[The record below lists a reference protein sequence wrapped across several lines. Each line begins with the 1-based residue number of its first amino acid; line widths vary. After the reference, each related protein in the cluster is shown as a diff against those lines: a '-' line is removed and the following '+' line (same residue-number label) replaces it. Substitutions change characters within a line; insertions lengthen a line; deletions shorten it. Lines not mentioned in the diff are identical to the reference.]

1 MTCSACEERR
11 EWIRKHTQ
19 RAKLRMQKL
28 LQQLGASNVGNN
40 KQPKSSS
47 ITALINSHT
56 ALINS
61 HAEQNKVSAQI
72 VDQNNDLI
80 AELIQD
86 DEEIESS
93 SSGYLDG

>member
-1 MTCSACEERR
+1 MSGLENKPSAQSCECKNCCSSLVHQMLET
-11 EWIRKHTQ
+11 INNQ
-19 RAKLRMQKL
+19 N
-28 LQQLGASNVGNN
+28 QQ
-40 KQPKSSS
+40 
-47 ITALINSHT
+47 IT

-61 HAEQNKVSAQI
+61 HAEQNKVLAQI

>member
-1 MTCSACEERR
+1 MSGLENTPSAQSCECKNCCSSLVHQMLET
-11 EWIRKHTQ
+11 INNQ
-19 RAKLRMQKL
+19 N
-28 LQQLGASNVGNN
+28 QQ
-40 KQPKSSS
+40 
-47 ITALINSHT
+47 IT

-61 HAEQNKVSAQI
+61 HAEQNKVLAQI

>member
-1 MTCSACEERR
+1 MSGLENTPSAQSCECKNCCSSLVHQMLET
-11 EWIRKHTQ
+11 INNQ
-19 RAKLRMQKL
+19 N
-28 LQQLGASNVGNN
+28 QQ
-40 KQPKSSS
+40 
-47 ITALINSHT
+47 IT

-61 HAEQNKVSAQI
+61 HAEQNKVLAQI

-86 DEEIESS
+86 DEEIEFS

>member
-1 MTCSACEERR
+1 MLETINNQS
-11 EWIRKHTQ
+11 
-19 RAKLRMQKL
+19 
-28 LQQLGASNVGNN
+28 QQ
-40 KQPKSSS
+40 

-61 HAEQNKVSAQI
+61 HAEQNKVLVQI

-86 DEEIESS
+86 DEDNESS

>member
-1 MTCSACEERR
+1 MSGLENTPSAQSCECKNCCSSLVHQMLET
-11 EWIRKHTQ
+11 INNQ
-19 RAKLRMQKL
+19 N
-28 LQQLGASNVGNN
+28 QQ
-40 KQPKSSS
+40 
-47 ITALINSHT
+47 IT

-61 HAEQNKVSAQI
+61 HAEQNKVLAQI

-86 DEEIESS
+86 DEEIGSS

>member
-1 MTCSACEERR
+1 MSGLENTPSAQSCECKNCCSSLVHQMLET
-11 EWIRKHTQ
+11 INNQ
-19 RAKLRMQKL
+19 N
-28 LQQLGASNVGNN
+28 QQ
-40 KQPKSSS
+40 
-47 ITALINSHT
+47 IT

-61 HAEQNKVSAQI
+61 HAEQNKVLAQI

-80 AELIQD
+80 AELIQN

>member
-1 MTCSACEERR
+1 MLET
-11 EWIRKHTQ
+11 INNQ
-19 RAKLRMQKL
+19 N
-28 LQQLGASNVGNN
+28 QQ
-40 KQPKSSS
+40 

-61 HAEQNKVSAQI
+61 HAEQNKVLAKI

>member
-1 MTCSACEERR
+1 MLET
-11 EWIRKHTQ
+11 INNQ
-19 RAKLRMQKL
+19 N
-28 LQQLGASNVGNN
+28 QQ
-40 KQPKSSS
+40 
-47 ITALINSHT
+47 IT

-61 HAEQNKVSAQI
+61 HAEQNKVLAQI

-86 DEEIESS
+86 DEEIEFS

>member
-1 MTCSACEERR
+1 MLETINNQS
-11 EWIRKHTQ
+11 
-19 RAKLRMQKL
+19 
-28 LQQLGASNVGNN
+28 QQ
-40 KQPKSSS
+40 

-61 HAEQNKVSAQI
+61 HAEQNKVLAQI

>member
-1 MTCSACEERR
+1 MLET
-11 EWIRKHTQ
+11 I
-19 RAKLRMQKL
+19 
-28 LQQLGASNVGNN
+28 NN
-40 KQPKSSS
+40 Q
-47 ITALINSHT
+47 SHQIT

-61 HAEQNKVSAQI
+61 HAEQNKVLAQI

-86 DEEIESS
+86 DEGNESS

>member
-1 MTCSACEERR
+1 MSGLENTPSAQSCECKNCCSSLVHQMLET
-11 EWIRKHTQ
+11 INNQ
-19 RAKLRMQKL
+19 N
-28 LQQLGASNVGNN
+28 QQ
-40 KQPKSSS
+40 
-47 ITALINSHT
+47 IT

-61 HAEQNKVSAQI
+61 HAEQNKVLAQI

-93 SSGYLDG
+93 SSRYLDG

>member
-1 MTCSACEERR
+1 MSGLENTPSAQSCECKNCCSSLVYQMLET
-11 EWIRKHTQ
+11 INNQ
-19 RAKLRMQKL
+19 S
-28 LQQLGASNVGNN
+28 QQ
-40 KQPKSSS
+40 

-61 HAEQNKVSAQI
+61 HAEQNKVLAQI

-86 DEEIESS
+86 DEDNESS
-93 SSGYLDG
+93 LSGYLDG